1 MNKTLY
7 VVILNLSTVA
17 VVFCSIDEA
26 EFNKIRDEIDAEDD
40 DEIVVEFMSRNGHR
54 ESECSY
60 MFSDKPIVVEHGI
73 NN

>member
-1 MNKTLY
+1 MNKTIYL
-7 VVILNLSTVA
+7 VILNLNTVKT
-17 VVFCSIDEA
+17 VFCSIDET
-26 EFNKIRDEIDAEDD
+26 EVKEIREAIDAEDD

>member
-1 MNKTLY
+1 MNKTIYL
-7 VVILNLSTVA
+7 VILNLNTVKT
-17 VVFCSIDEA
+17 VFCSIDEA
-26 EFNKIRDEIDAEDD
+26 EVKEIREAIDAEDD

-54 ESECSY
+54 ESDCQY